1 MVYTVVLLVSEL
13 IDLTRQLVEIPSH
26 EDETAA
32 GDAVE
37 EWLDSHTD
45 SAVTRDEF
53 GNVIAR
59 RNTDAEES
67 LALVGHHDV
76 VPPAESQ
83 VVGDPD
89 NPERY
94 TMEEK
99 DGRLYGRGTADMK
112 GALAACMLAF
122 RDAEPNCELVFASF
136 VGEET
141 GGIGAREAVSAG
153 FAPDYAVV
161 AEGST
166 NYSSMGVTDI
176 VVAHKGRRGSTIL
189 ATGTATHASIP
200 EEGENAVYRACD
212 AIDVLRE
219 LSVPDAELFG
229 TRLSGSVAVTG
240 VEGGTA
246 GNIIP
251 EACSVT
257 VDERTIP
264 GEHIELERVE
274 ELPGIELRIDQDHPP
289 MVCDD
294 EAFAETALTAAQES
308 QTGSPQKVTK
318 PHATDAGHLARAGT
332 ACVICGAA
340 ESGEAHTDS
349 ESVSIEVLERC
360 QRIYQ
365 RLPELM

>member
-1 MVYTVVLLVSEL
+1 MVALVSEL
-13 IDLTRQLVEIPSH
+13 IDLTQRLVRIPSH

-32 GDAVE
+32 GNAVE
-37 EWLDSHTD
+37 TWLEQHTD
-45 SAVTRDEF
+45 ATVIRDET

-59 RNTDAEES
+59 RNTGAEES

-83 VVGDPD
+83 VVGDPND
-89 NPERY
+89 PDQY
-94 TMEEK
+94 TIEDR

-122 RDAEPNCELVFASF
+122 RDADPNCELVFASF

-141 GGIGAREAVSAG
+141 GGTGAKAAVDAG

-166 NYSSMGVTDI
+166 NYSSTGVTD
-176 VVAHKGRRGSTIL
+176 VVIAHKGRRASTIL
-189 ATGTATHASIP
+189 ATGEATHASIP

-212 AIDVLRE
+212 AIEVVRN
-219 LSVPDAELFG
+219 LSVPDVQLFG
-229 TRLSGSVAVTG
+229 TQLSGSTVVTEI
-240 VEGGTA
+240 EGGTA
-246 GNIIP
+246 GNVIP
-251 EACSVT
+251 EGCSVT

-264 GEHIELERVE
+264 GERAELEHVE
-274 ELPGIELRIDQDHPP
+274 ELPGIELQIDQDHPP

-294 EAFAETALTAAQES
+294 KAFADTVQAAARES
-308 QTGSPQKVTK
+308 QLGTPQQVTK
-318 PHATDAGHLARAGT
+318 PHATDAGHLAQAGT
-332 ACVICGAA
+332 ACVICGPA

-360 QRIYQ
+360 RRIYQ
-365 RLPELM
+365 RLPEQM